1 MKFNVTDDVKDLGVK
16 VVGVVIEGLDNKN
29 ITPEYLDYRN
39 NEMKKLLEAYSNFD
53 IKEDKILEGFNKLH
67 DNAGV
72 KRRKN
77 VPASENLIKLLQKNN
92 GMFEINKVVDI
103 YNIISMKSKLC
114 LGAHDIDKVVGN
126 ITLKITDGSEKFIPI
141 GGEEKQLDAGEYSY
155 VDDSNEII
163 CRLEVRQVEKTK
175 ITEDAKN
182 VFYIVQGNEETSE
195 EYVRNVAQDII
206 DITTKY
212 CGGKGRILK

>member
-1 MKFNVTDDVKDLGVK
+1 MKFSVNEEVKELGVK
-16 VVGVVIEGLDNKN
+16 VVGFIIEGLDNKN
-29 ITPEYLDYRN
+29 INQEYIDYRKK
-39 NEMKKLLEAYSNFD
+39 EIEKLLETYSNFD
-53 IKEDKILEGFNKLH
+53 VKEDKILEGFNKLH

-77 VPASENLIKLLQKNN
+77 IPASENLIKLLQKNN

-114 LGAHDIDKVVGN
+114 LGAHDMDKIDGN
-126 ITLKITDGSEKFIPI
+126 VTLKITDGKEKFIPI
-141 GGEEKQLDAGEYSY
+141 GGEEKVLDAGEYSY

-175 ITEDAKN
+175 IIEDTKN

-195 EYVRNVAQDII
+195 EYLLEVAQEVI
-206 DITTKY
+206 DKTVMC
-212 CGGKGRILK
+212 CGGMGRIM

>member
-1 MKFNVTDDVKDLGVK
+1 MKFNVTDDVKKLGVK

-29 ITPEYLDYRN
+29 ISPEYIDYRN
-39 NEMKKLLEAYSNFD
+39 SEIKKLLEIYSNFD

-77 VPASENLIKLLQKNN
+77 IPASENLIKLFQKNN

-114 LGAHDIDKVVGN
+114 LGAHDIDKVDGN
-126 ITLKITDGSEKFIPI
+126 VTLKITDGSEKFIPI
-141 GGEEKQLDAGEYSY
+141 GGEAKRLDAGEYSY

-175 ITEDAKN
+175 IAEDTKN

-195 EYVRNVAQDII
+195 EYIRQVAQEII
-206 DITTKY
+206 DTTTKY
-212 CGGKGRILK
+212 CGGRGSIL